1 MDRIVIRML
10 RQCTAIAPSCPRS
23 WTAALPTR
31 SSNCALRKAFQA
43 DATQLLSRKRGNRWL
58 ARDVSSSESSS
69 ASASVDA
76 TPLNENVERDAQRET
91 QLTEAAPLV
100 DALLQ
105 LLDKDGGRS
114 LVSAC

>member
-1 MDRIVIRML
+1 MRML
-10 RQCTAIAPSCPRS
+10 RQCLNIVPSCPRAC
-23 WTAALPTR
+23 TAALPTR
-31 SSNCALRKAFQA
+31 SSNCTLRKAFKSY
-43 DATQLLSRKRGNRWL
+43 ATQLYSKKRGNRWL

-69 ASASVDA
+69 ASGDA
-76 TPLNENVERDAQRET
+76 TPLNENHSQRGT

-114 LVSAC
+114 LVCA